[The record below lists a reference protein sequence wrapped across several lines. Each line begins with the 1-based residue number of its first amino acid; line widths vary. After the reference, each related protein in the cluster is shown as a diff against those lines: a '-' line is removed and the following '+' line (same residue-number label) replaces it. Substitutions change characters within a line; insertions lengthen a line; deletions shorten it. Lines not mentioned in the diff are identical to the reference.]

1 MDVCISCLFLLLFDY
16 THLMLGVSVCLLYN
30 DFMFGLFF
38 CFNFIS
44 TKQFISVLVFSFS
57 LLFLF
62 YPIFCL
68 TLKFN
73 FFLVHILRFFLQ
85 RQRQWHCIVLLI
97 FTLFLFFLLYLV
109 LLSKAFSR
117 FQSLLFLSLSLS
129 ILSFCP
135 LMALVS
141 C

>member
-97 FTLFLFFLLYLV
+97 FTLFLFFCFILFFFPKLFL
-109 LLSKAFSR
+109 AFSLY
-117 FQSLLFLSLSLS
+117 FFSLSLFR
-129 ILSFCP
+129 FCHF
-135 LMALVS
+135 VHWWH
-141 C
+141 